1 MQSLVSLSILGGAG
15 DLGWEGSIRDG
26 TGRTPLRQGGQKKAR
41 VTPFHSGN
49 TNHVGNCP
57 DDAAGIFVAGAVVTS
72 IAIALEFDAAVVG
85 RIIPCINEMPV
96 IGKRPLLLA
105 VIIRPNRGVGDV
117 ERIAWVDYAV
127 EESSSLW
134 GHVLLREVTNGTVT
148 EIAPGGGGGEEEDEG
163 GEEEEM

>member
-1 MQSLVSLSILGGAG
+1 
-15 DLGWEGSIRDG
+15 
-26 TGRTPLRQGGQKKAR
+26 

-49 TNHVGNCP
+49 TNHVGNCS
-57 DDAAGIFVAGAVVTS
+57 DDAAGIFVAGAVITS
-72 IAIALEFDAAVVG
+72 IAIALEFDAAVVR
-85 RIIPCINEMPV
+85 RIIPSIDEMPV
-96 IGKRPLLLA
+96 IGIRPIPSA
-105 VIIRPNRGVGDV
+105 MIIRPNRGVGDV

>member
-1 MQSLVSLSILGGAG
+1 MEQ
-15 DLGWEGSIRDG
+15 
-26 TGRTPLRQGGQKKAR
+26 GRAPLRQNGQKH
-41 VTPFHSGN
+41 V

-57 DDAAGIFVAGAVVTS
+57 DDAAGIFLGAAVTS
-72 IAIALEFDAAVVG
+72 IAIALEFDAALVG

-96 IGKRPLLLA
+96 IGIRPLPLA
-105 VIIRPNRGVGDV
+105 VTIRPNRGVGDV

-127 EESSSLW
+127 EECSSLW

-148 EIAPGGGGGEEEDEG
+148 KIAPGGGGGEEEDEG